1 MYWHF
6 SQQYESTE
14 QTEMAL
20 LSIPGPNLREH
31 QRKWAAPREVV
42 LGMKGKWIPGGES
55 GFKLEVLGPQCVL
68 ESPGGLVKY
77 RLLPS
82 LLQEHLIQ

>member
-1 MYWHF
+1 
-6 SQQYESTE
+6 
-14 QTEMAL
+14 
-20 LSIPGPNLREH
+20 
-31 QRKWAAPREVV
+31 
-42 LGMKGKWIPGGES
+42 MKGKWIPGGES